1 MRSMCKRNRRRSQRV
16 RPAASRACPRQPT
29 LSVDVVPI
37 RTLTKAVTGGVAF
50 AVGKSLDI
58 NPRIKVGKLPLKVR
72 PR

>member
-1 MRSMCKRNRRRSQRV
+1 
-16 RPAASRACPRQPT
+16 
-29 LSVDVVPI
+29 VDVVPI